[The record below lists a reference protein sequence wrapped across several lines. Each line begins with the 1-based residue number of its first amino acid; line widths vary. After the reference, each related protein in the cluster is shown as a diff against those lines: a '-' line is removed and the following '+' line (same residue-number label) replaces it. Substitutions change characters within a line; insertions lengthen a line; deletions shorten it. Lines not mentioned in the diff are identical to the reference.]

1 MGRPPRSSM
10 MNVADIEKELAT
22 ERRAAA
28 LHAPLLNEGM
38 HRRLTDEE
46 LMMRETEADLGQFD
60 VPPEFVPDDMMYQWH
75 RTEVFGQP
83 DKQSIANAERN
94 GWRSVP
100 ASRHPGWKTPSGYEG
115 PIEVDG
121 LRLME
126 LPAPEGYNR
135 HRTFYLK
142 AQQQKRNGQEML
154 GRAPMGTGPRS
165 HPGVRPQVSRS
176 IEPLSVE

>member
-1 MGRPPRSSM
+1 MGRPPRISSM
-10 MNVADIEKELAT
+10 NAGDIEKEIIA

-28 LHAPLLNEGM
+28 MHTPLHNEGM

-46 LMMRETEADLGQFD
+46 LMMRESEADLGQFD
-60 VPPEFVPDDMMYQWH
+60 VPADMVPDGMVYQWH

-115 PIEVDG
+115 PIETEG
-121 LRLME
+121 QRLME
-126 LPAPEGYNR
+126 LPDTEAYNR
-135 HRTFYLK
+135 HRTLYLK
-142 AQQQKRNGQEML
+142 ALQQKRNGQEML
-154 GRAPMGTGPRS
+154 GRAPQGTGPRS
-165 HPGVRPQVSRS
+165 HPGVRPSVSRS
-176 IEPLSVE
+176 IEPMSVE